1 MFSGWNGED
10 DGEVVVG
17 CTAGSP
23 GAVMGCCDIGL
34 AFARLLLL
42 LRFFDL
48 AIGIAWGLK
57 KGRKRVYNE
66 EQAFTEKERSEK
78 REKKIAKWRWS
89 YYYNTCRPK
98 ISSAYVQR
106 QMCGRFFMCKV
117 WGSCTQLTP
126 CPHYHILLFIMTH
139 LIISSAI
146 TSVCNLMTKGPSAH
160 APPTWYKWPHISI
173 VISPWW

>member
-78 REKKIAKWRWS
+78 REKKIAKWR
-89 YYYNTCRPK
+89 
-98 ISSAYVQR
+98 
-106 QMCGRFFMCKV
+106 
-117 WGSCTQLTP
+117 
-126 CPHYHILLFIMTH
+126 
-139 LIISSAI
+139 
-146 TSVCNLMTKGPSAH
+146 
-160 APPTWYKWPHISI
+160 
-173 VISPWW
+173 